1 MKKRILLGIALLIMV
16 MRNAGPVLAASGSVQ
31 EWANSDAAE
40 AVINRR
46 LVNEGE
52 IRQHGA
58 EYANAF
64 LNGFA
69 QASRAYE
76 QAFRQGV
83 NDGVNHRPAA
93 RPVDHVARAGY
104 QRGFEYGCQHQQLL
118 KPYDGQS
125 PVIDPGPLGPL
136 VAEPDS
142 DDYPVKTPGPDQVRF
157 ISRIA
162 KSAQKVGM
170 ECDLYPSVIIA
181 QAALESNWGASGL
194 AQKPYHNLFGVKGT
208 FNGHSVKQ
216 VTTEYTPEGKQV
228 TIRDFFRWYDNDYQS
243 LHDYAETLADPLYED
258 VHRTNA
264 HSYREATHALLG
276 KYATDPHYDRKLNRL
291 IDSYQLTKYDR
302 QVMTK
307 EKDSKPVTPVADTRV
322 PETSV
327 VPPAKHHHLSWL
339 SVAGGI
345 GSAGALGLLRR
356 FISIK

>member
-1 MKKRILLGIALLIMV
+1 MKKRILLGVILLIMV
-16 MRNAGPVLAASGSVQ
+16 MGNTGPVLAAGGSVQ

-46 LVNEGE
+46 PVNEGE
-52 IRQHGA
+52 VRQRGA

-64 LNGFA
+64 LLGFA
-69 QASRAYE
+69 QASRVYE
-76 QAFRQGV
+76 QAFRQGIS
-83 NDGVNHRPAA
+83 DGVNHRPAA
-93 RPVDHVARAGY
+93 RPADHVARAGY
-104 QRGFEYGCQHQQLL
+104 QRGFEYGNQQLL
-118 KPYDGQS
+118 KPHDGQP
-125 PVIDPGPLGPL
+125 PVADPGPL
-136 VAEPDS
+136 VTEPDNNN
-142 DDYPVKTPGPDQVRF
+142 YPVKTPRPDQLKF

-194 AQKPYHNLFGVKGT
+194 AQKPYHNLFGVKGD
-208 FNGHSVKQ
+208 FNGHAVKQ

-228 TIRDFFRWYDNDYQS
+228 TIKDFFRWYDNDYQS
-243 LHDYAETLADPLYED
+243 LHDYADTLADPLYEG
-258 VHRTNA
+258 VHRASA
-264 HSYREATHALLG
+264 HNYREATRALLG

-291 IDSYQLTKYDR
+291 IDSYQLTKYDHR
-302 QVMTK
+302 VTTK
-307 EKDSKPVTPVADTRV
+307 EEGSKPVTPVADAGGHDTPV
-322 PETSV
+322 A
-327 VPPAKHHHLSWL
+327 PPAKHHHLSWL

>member
-1 MKKRILLGIALLIMV
+1 MKKKILLGVILVVMV
-16 MRNAGPVLAASGSVQ
+16 MGNAGPVLAAGGSVQ
-31 EWANSDAAE
+31 EWANSDAVE

-46 LVNEGE
+46 PVNEE
-52 IRQHGA
+52 EVCQRGA

-64 LNGFA
+64 LNSFA
-69 QASRAYE
+69 QVSRVYE

-83 NDGVNHRPAA
+83 SDGVNHRPAVM
-93 RPVDHVARAGY
+93 PEDHVARAGY
-104 QRGFEYGCQHQQLL
+104 QRGFEYGCHQQSP
-118 KPYDGQS
+118 KPYDAQP
-125 PVIDPGPLGPL
+125 PVTDQGPVVTG
-136 VAEPDS
+136 PDS
-142 DDYPVKTPGPDQVRF
+142 EDYPAKTPSPDQVKF

-162 KSAQKVGM
+162 KSAQRVGM

-216 VTTEYTPEGKQV
+216 VTTEYTPEGKPI
-228 TIRDFFRWYDNDYQS
+228 TIKDFFRWYDSDYQS
-243 LHDYAETLADPLYED
+243 LHDYAKTLADPLYEG
-258 VHRTNA
+258 VHRTSA
-264 HSYREATHALLG
+264 HNYREATHALLG

-291 IDSYQLTKYDR
+291 IDSYQLTKYDHR
-302 QVMTK
+302 VTAK
-307 EKDSKPVTPVADTRV
+307 EKDAKPVTLPVADAGVHEAAAT
-322 PETSV
+322 
-327 VPPAKHHHLSWL
+327 PPAKHHHVGWL